1 MAVNSDKVLIMKT
14 LFLALLFACS
24 VCSATTIE
32 IAEAWMAPTAL
43 TENDIRFIDVLDCE
57 TIKGTQHVLV
67 ARAYLLIQTVY
78 LGQLVSDEFQEYR
91 WDKTESGPVTL
102 LDFLLLPP
110 TEFEDGTSEICLCSR
125 DFNGSRR
132 GYTTSDQLAIWMI
145 GVAPFGYTDE
155 DIYHTK
161 LPIVESE

>member
-1 MAVNSDKVLIMKT
+1 MNKLLT
-14 LFLALLFACS
+14 ALLTCLCF
-24 VCSATTIE
+24 SAFGTDLET
-32 IAEAWMAPTAL
+32 AAAWISPNAL
-43 TENDIRFIDVLDCE
+43 TTNDVRFIDVLDCE

-67 ARAYLLIQTVY
+67 ARAYLLVQTAY

-102 LDFLLLPP
+102 RDFLLLPP

-132 GYTTSDQLAIWMI
+132 GYTTSDQLSIWMI